1 MNKPRLPVVLF
12 LLTIV
17 LVDIILYATV
27 FPDRENLFLVIIAFG
42 VIFTGTFGH
51 ILNKIDEKK
60 NKKSK

>member
-12 LLTIV
+12 LFTIV
-17 LVDIILYATV
+17 FVDIFLYATV

-42 VIFTGTFGH
+42 ALFAGIFGH

-60 NKKSK
+60 NNKPK